1 MAQALQA
8 LCRYFGMIGEAMQA
22 ISDKDLVDSCL
33 VQATTDDPE
42 QTIVTLEKLMS
53 IRPELKQLH
62 VGLATAYL
70 RAKDFKN
77 AQKHIDLAR
86 KKKLF
91 DPRALDLLQGKI
103 LWEQGRRDYAVSF
116 MRGGKSHADAATE
129 MAIAQLY
136 TEIFDYL
143 TAEIIYRQ
151 LIERNPKHSDAYQ
164 AYVSLLIKGDKY
176 EFART
181 VIETAR
187 VQLPDDILIFQ
198 LALNVYYLQGDFALL
213 EQEAIAY
220 LQDNPE
226 ADFAIHLLTQ
236 ALWEMGRAE
245 DALAVIEKNRAI
257 VERYPLLKITEASI
271 YRSRGD
277 IDGCKEILDQARAL
291 NIKVPKALWNMGLLD
306 LSCGNIKAGFEQFG
320 LRFEVAINTTEPRQF
335 ASAQLWQG
343 QALAAG
349 EKLMIWREQGVGDVI
364 AYASL
369 LNEIP
374 IAQNQLILEV
384 DPKLAPLFQTSF
396 PEALVRTP
404 RYNKD
409 YVSVNEDYHHQM
421 PIGSLMPLYR
431 QQDSD
436 FDRQPTRYLEPDS
449 TLKATYGQWFTGL
462 SRKPKIG
469 ICWRSRRTDGV
480 RSKHYYE
487 LSDLVPMFN
496 SVDADFVS
504 LQYDSDVDERD
515 ALFGEHSIR
524 VYRHPHLDQFD
535 DIAGTA
541 AFIDNLDFVV
551 TVGTAVQNISGG
563 LGKPTIVLGLKGGY
577 WFFGR
582 DRKNVFTQPVHP
594 NSHVFGRTLSEP
606 KQAVIENAAAYLRS
620 FFMFIGQK

>member
-1 MAQALQA
+1 
-8 LCRYFGMIGEAMQA
+8 MQA

-62 VGLATAYL
+62 VGLATAHL

-91 DPRALDLLQGKI
+91 DTHALNLLQGKV

-116 MRGGKSHADAATE
+116 IRGGETYADDATE

-136 TEIFDYL
+136 TEAFDYL
-143 TAEIIYRQ
+143 SAEKIYRQ
-151 LIERNPKHSDAYQ
+151 LIERTPKYSDAYQ

-181 VIETAR
+181 VIDTAR

-236 ALWEMGRAE
+236 ALWEMGRTE
-245 DALAVIEKNRAI
+245 DALAVIEENRAV

-277 IDGCKEILDQARAL
+277 IDRCKEILDQARAL

-306 LSCGNIKAGFEQFG
+306 LSCGNIKAGFEQFR

-335 ASAQLWQG
+335 TSAQLWQG
-343 QALAAG
+343 QALRAD

-369 LNEIP
+369 LNELP
-374 IAQNQLILEV
+374 IAQNQMILEI
-384 DPKLAPLFQTSF
+384 DPKLIPLFQTSF

-404 RYNKD
+404 RYDKN
-409 YVSVNEDYHHQM
+409 YLSVNEDYQHQM

-431 QQDSD
+431 HQDSD
-436 FDRQPTRYLEPDS
+436 FDRQPTRYLDPDS
-449 TLKATYGQWFTGL
+449 TLKATYGQWLAGL

-487 LSDLVPMFN
+487 LNELVPMFK

-504 LQYDSDVDERD
+504 LQYDNDAEERD
-515 ALFGEHSIR
+515 TLFGQHGIR
-524 VYRHPHLDQFD
+524 LYRHPHLDQFH

-551 TVGTAVQNISGG
+551 TVGTSVQNISGG

-582 DRKNVFTQPVHP
+582 DRKSVFTQPVHP